1 MREKLKIVAWA
12 LFAVAIIAVLFLARK
27 NQEEAIVQEPNVSI
41 SVVDENAFLTETEL
55 LVRLKRLNLF
65 YPNQQMKNLNTTAI
79 EQHIRKMH
87 EVEEVNVFKQLGG
100 NWGIK
105 LKVRQ
110 PYARIFN
117 QSGESF
123 YVDSKGATMNPTPNF
138 TARILVFTGNIK
150 DKSDTLLVSDIEAS
164 PKLKNERSLDE
175 IFHIAKVIHE
185 NPFLTAQ
192 ISQVHR
198 DRWGDF
204 ILIPRVGA
212 QRIVLGPAPSERD
225 VREKLKK
232 LIVFYTNGLPYVGW
246 NKYKTI
252 NLKYRNQVVCTYLRD
267 TL

>member
-1 MREKLKIVAWA
+1 MKGKLKIAAWA
-12 LFAVAIIAVLFLARK
+12 LFAGVVIAVLVMARK
-27 NQEEAIVQEPNVSI
+27 SQDEAIVQEPNVSI
-41 SVVDENAFLTETEL
+41 SVVDENAFLTENEL

-65 YPNQQMKNLNTTAI
+65 YPNQLMKNLNTTAI
-79 EQHIRKMH
+79 EEHIRKMH
-87 EVEEVNVFKQLGG
+87 EVEEVNVYKQLGG
-100 NWGIK
+100 NWGIQ

-110 PYARIFN
+110 PYARVFN
-117 QSGESF
+117 QYGESF
-123 YVDSKGATMNPTPNF
+123 YVDSKGATMDPSPNF

-150 DKSDTLLVSDIEAS
+150 DKSDTLTVADIEAN
-164 PKLKNERSLDE
+164 PKLKRERSLDE
-175 IFHIAKVIHE
+175 IFRIAKVIHQ

-192 ISQVHR
+192 VSQVHR

-212 QRIVLGPAPSERD
+212 QRIVLGPAPSEKD
-225 VREKLKK
+225 VNEKLKK

>member
-1 MREKLKIVAWA
+1 MKGKLKIAAWA
-12 LFAVAIIAVLFLARK
+12 LFAVAVIAILIMAGKSQDEALVL
-27 NQEEAIVQEPNVSI
+27 EPNVSI
-41 SVVDENAFLTETEL
+41 SVVDENAFLTEDEL
-55 LVRLKRLNLF
+55 LVRLKRLNLY
-65 YPNQQMKNLNTTAI
+65 YPNQLMKNLNTTAI
-79 EQHIRKMH
+79 EENIRKMH
-87 EVEEVNVFKQLGG
+87 EVEEVNVYKQLGG
-100 NWGIK
+100 NWGIR

-117 QSGESF
+117 QYGESF
-123 YVDSKGATMNPTPNF
+123 YVDSKGATMDPSPNF

-150 DKSDTLLVSDIEAS
+150 DKSDTLMVSDIEAN

-175 IFHIAKVIHE
+175 IFRISKVIHE

-192 ISQVHR
+192 ISQIYR

-204 ILIPRVGA
+204 ILVPRVGA
-212 QRIVLGPAPSERD
+212 QRIILGSAPSERD
-225 VREKLKK
+225 VTEKLKK

>member
-1 MREKLKIVAWA
+1 MKGKLKIAAWA
-12 LFAVAIIAVLFLARK
+12 LFAVAIIAVLILARK
-27 NQEEAIVQEPNVSI
+27 NQDEAVVRDPNISI
-41 SVVDENAFLTETEL
+41 SVVDENAFLTESEL

-65 YPNQQMKNLNTTAI
+65 YPNQLMKNLNTRAI
-79 EQHIRKMH
+79 EENIRKMH

-117 QSGESF
+117 SFGESF
-123 YVDSKGATMNPTPNF
+123 YVDSKGATMDPTPNF

-150 DKSDTLLVSDIEAS
+150 DKSDTLLVSDIEAN
-164 PKLKNERSLDE
+164 PELKNARSLDE

-185 NPFLTAQ
+185 NPFLSAQ
-192 ISQVHR
+192 IGQVHR
-198 DRWGDF
+198 DKWGDF

-212 QRIVLGPAPSERD
+212 QRIVLGPAPTERD
-225 VREKLKK
+225 ISEKLKK
-232 LIVFYTNGLPYVGW
+232 LVVFYSHGLPYVGW

-252 NLKYRNQVVCTYLRD
+252 NLKYRNQVVCTYMRD
-267 TL
+267 SI

>member
-1 MREKLKIVAWA
+1 MKEKLKIAAWA

-27 NQEEAIVQEPNVSI
+27 SQDEAIALKPNVSI
-41 SVVDENAFLTETEL
+41 SVVDENAFLTEDEL

-65 YPNQQMKNLNTTAI
+65 YPNQLMKNLNTTAI
-79 EQHIRKMH
+79 EEHIRKMH

-100 NWGIK
+100 NWGIR

-117 QSGESF
+117 QFGESF
-123 YVDSKGATMNPTPNF
+123 YVDSKGATMAPSPNF
-138 TARILVFTGNIK
+138 TARVLVFTGTIR
-150 DKSDTLLVSDIEAS
+150 DKADTLLVSDIEAD
-164 PKLKNERSLDE
+164 PKLKNERCLDE
-175 IFHIAKVIHE
+175 IFRISKVIHQ

-198 DRWGDF
+198 DKWGDF

-212 QRIVLGPAPSERD
+212 QRIVLGPAASEKD
-225 VREKLKK
+225 VSEKLKK

-246 NKYKTI
+246 NKYRTI
-252 NLKYRNQVVCTYLRD
+252 NLKYRNQVVCTFLND

>member
-1 MREKLKIVAWA
+1 MKGKLKIAAWA
-12 LFAVAIIAVLFLARK
+12 LFAVAIIGVLFLARK
-27 NQEEAIVQEPNVSI
+27 NQDEAIVLNPNISI

-55 LVRLKRLNLF
+55 LIRLKRLNLF
-65 YPNQQMKNLNTTAI
+65 YPNQLVKNLNTAAI
-79 EQHIRKMH
+79 EEHIRKMH
-87 EVEEVNVFKQLGG
+87 EVEEVDVYKQLGG

-117 QSGESF
+117 RFGESF
-123 YVDSKGATMNPTPNF
+123 YVDSKGATMDPTPNF

-150 DKSDTLLVSDIEAS
+150 DRSDSLLVEDIES
-164 PKLKNERSLDE
+164 DPKLKNERSLDE

-185 NPFLTAQ
+185 NTFLTAQ

-198 DRWGDF
+198 DKWGDF
-204 ILIPRVGA
+204 VLIPRVGA

-225 VREKLKK
+225 VSEKLKK
-232 LIVFYTNGLPYVGW
+232 LIVFYTIGLPYVGW

>member
-1 MREKLKIVAWA
+1 LKAKLKIAAWA
-12 LFAVAIIAVLFLARK
+12 LFAVAIIAVLIMARK
-27 NQEEAIVQEPNVSI
+27 TQDEAIVQEPNTSI
-41 SVVDENAFLTETEL
+41 SVVDENAFLTEEEL
-55 LVRLKRLNLF
+55 LIRLKRQNLF
-65 YPNQQMKNLNTTAI
+65 YPNQLMKNLNTKAI
-79 EQHIRKMH
+79 EENIRKMH

-117 QSGESF
+117 QYGESF

-150 DKSDTLLVSDIEAS
+150 DKSDTLLVSDIEAD
-164 PKLKNERSLDE
+164 PKLKDERSLDE

-212 QRIVLGPAPSERD
+212 QQIVLGPAPTERD
-225 VREKLKK
+225 ISEKLKK
-232 LIVFYTNGLPYVGW
+232 LVVFYNHGLPYVGW

>member
-1 MREKLKIVAWA
+1 MKGKLKIVAWA
-12 LFAVAIIAVLFLARK
+12 LFAAAIIAVLVLARK
-27 NQEEAIVQEPNVSI
+27 TQDEAIVHDPNVSI
-41 SVVDENAFLTETEL
+41 SVVDENAFLTEEEL
-55 LVRLKRLNLF
+55 LIRLKRQNLF
-65 YPNQQMKNLNTTAI
+65 YPNQLMKNLNTTAI
-79 EQHIRKMH
+79 EANIRKMH

-117 QSGESF
+117 QFGESF
-123 YVDSKGATMNPTPNF
+123 YIDSKGATMNPTPNF
-138 TARILVFTGNIK
+138 TPRILVFTGSIK
-150 DKSDTLLVSDIEAS
+150 DKSDTLLVSDIEAD

-185 NPFLTAQ
+185 NPFLSAQ

-198 DRWGDF
+198 DKWGDF
-204 ILIPRVGA
+204 ILIPRVGS
-212 QRIVLGPAPSERD
+212 QQIVLGPAPTERD
-225 VREKLKK
+225 ISEKLKK
-232 LIVFYTNGLPYVGW
+232 LVVFYNYGLPYVGW

>member
-1 MREKLKIVAWA
+1 MKGKLKIAAWA
-12 LFAVAIIAVLFLARK
+12 LFAVAIIGVLFLARK
-27 NQEEAIVQEPNVSI
+27 NQDEAIVLNPNISI

-55 LVRLKRLNLF
+55 LIRLKRLNLF
-65 YPNQQMKNLNTTAI
+65 YPNQLVKNLNTD
-79 EQHIRKMH
+79 ELDEHIRNMH
-87 EVEEVNVFKQLGG
+87 EVEEFDVYKQLGG

-117 QSGESF
+117 RFGESF
-123 YVDSKGATMNPTPNF
+123 YVDSKGATMDPTPNF

-150 DKSDTLLVSDIEAS
+150 DRSDSLLVEDIES
-164 PKLKNERSLDE
+164 DPKLKNERSLDE

-198 DRWGDF
+198 DKWGDF
-204 ILIPRVGA
+204 VLIPRVGA

-225 VREKLKK
+225 VSEKLKK